1 MDSVI
6 HVAVLI
12 GSMSGA
18 VDVERANVAPS
29 VAVHAQSTAARIQAP
44 APVQQVND
52 AWLGEDKFRH
62 AGASWAAAV
71 FTYAAVRSVH
81 DDGETATAVALP
93 VAAALGIVKELVA
106 YRRGGRFSGR
116 DLVADALGA
125 GAAWLVLR
133 EVR

>member
-12 GSMSGA
+12 ASMSGA
-18 VDVERANVAPS
+18 VDVERANLAPS
-29 VAVHAQSTAARIQAP
+29 VAVRAQSTAARIQTP
-44 APVQQVND
+44 AVMQQADDV
-52 AWLGEDKFRH
+52 WLGEDKFRH
-62 AGASWAAAV
+62 AGASWAATV

-81 DDGETATAVALP
+81 DDGDTAIAVALP
-93 VAAALGIVKELVA
+93 VAAALGLVKEVVDH
-106 YRRGGRFSGR
+106 RRGGPFSGR

>member
-12 GSMSGA
+12 ASMSGA
-18 VDVERANVAPS
+18 VNVEHVNVAPS
-29 VAVHAQSTAARIQAP
+29 VAVREQSTAARVRSP
-44 APVQQVND
+44 VVVQQVGD

-81 DDGETATAVALP
+81 DDGDTAMAVALP
-93 VAAALGIVKELVA
+93 VAAALGIVKEIVDH
-106 YRRGGRFSGR
+106 RRGGPFSGR